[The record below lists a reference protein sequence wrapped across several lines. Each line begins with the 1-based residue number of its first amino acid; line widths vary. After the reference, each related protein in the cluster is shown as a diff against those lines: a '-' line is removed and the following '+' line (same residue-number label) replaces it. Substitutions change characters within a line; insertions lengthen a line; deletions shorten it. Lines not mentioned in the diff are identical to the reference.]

1 MLTTGW
7 MVGSSSNDE
16 GRETKL
22 DDIRLSILGERL
34 KNNIVNGEHLPHLQ
48 PMIQHKSESPRAKGT
63 GSFVDSMND

>member
-48 PMIQHKSESPRAKGT
+48 PMI
-63 GSFVDSMND
+63 

>member
-7 MVGSSSNDE
+7 MVGSSSHDE
-16 GRETKL
+16 GRETKS

-48 PMIQHKSESPRAKGT
+48 PII
-63 GSFVDSMND
+63 